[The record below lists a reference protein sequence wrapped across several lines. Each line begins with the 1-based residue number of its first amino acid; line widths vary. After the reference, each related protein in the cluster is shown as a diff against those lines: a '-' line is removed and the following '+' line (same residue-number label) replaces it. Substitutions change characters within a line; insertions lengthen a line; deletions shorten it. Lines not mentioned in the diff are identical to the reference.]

1 VVRVVLVKVVGPS
14 RSQDRR
20 ARWRKAMRGEDRQ
33 GEGDAMRCDAVRW
46 TGEDGTGGDN
56 GMCVLH
62 MYIIV

>member
-1 VVRVVLVKVVGPS
+1 
-14 RSQDRR
+14 
-20 ARWRKAMRGEDRQ
+20 MRGEDRQ